1 MSHDSINL
9 HVVRFLHV
17 GCDFGLERRIL
28 LHISWG
34 LMLYGFLKVMTCF
47 RNLIYSFLY
56 SATSLKKLAL
66 SKELLF
72 SQQHFLLLVIVF
84 ENMPSY
90 VVSWDRA
97 GHTCEFRISEVS
109 SVNPVEI
116 LKRFWRQS
124 ITNSTY
130 RIAFLVSESTVRA

>member
-1 MSHDSINL
+1 MSHDSINP
-9 HVVRFLHV
+9 VRFLHV

-34 LMLYGFLKVMTCF
+34 LMLYGFLKVMACF

-124 ITNSTY
+124 IINSTY
-130 RIAFLVSESTVRA
+130 RITILVSESTVRA